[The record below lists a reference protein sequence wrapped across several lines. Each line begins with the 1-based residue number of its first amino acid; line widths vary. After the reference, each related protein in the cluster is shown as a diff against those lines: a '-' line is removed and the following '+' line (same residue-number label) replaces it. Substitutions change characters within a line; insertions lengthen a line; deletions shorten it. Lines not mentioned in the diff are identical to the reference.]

1 MILEDYEMKKL
12 AIFDFDGTLFN
23 SVDDVVI
30 CFNKTLEKFD
40 FPTLT
45 KEEYFEC
52 LGGNI
57 DEITSLVLG
66 KNSTPENVEKVKKYY
81 LDLYNPSKKENTLP
95 FEESHEL
102 LKQLQDKGVL
112 LAVNSNRLTYSL
124 KYFVEKFFG
133 DIDFVL
139 IEGHDEENPSK
150 PHPYGVEK
158 IIDKAGVGFD
168 EAVYIGDS
176 KTDIKTAKNAGI
188 DCIVVKWGYGNGNDW
203 ENDYILE
210 SIEEFSEILKYF

>member
-1 MILEDYEMKKL
+1 MKKL

-23 SVDDVVI
+23 SVDDVII
-30 CFNKTLEKFD
+30 CFNKTLEEYN

-45 KEEYFEC
+45 KEEYLKC

-66 KNSTPENVEKVKKYY
+66 ENSTPENIERVKTDY

-95 FEESHEL
+95 FEGSHEL
-102 LKQLQDKGVL
+102 LKELQENGIL

-124 KYFVEKFFG
+124 RYFVEKFFE

-139 IEGHDEENPSK
+139 IEGHDEINPSK
-150 PHPYGVEK
+150 PHPYGVNRIIEK
-158 IIDKAGVGFD
+158 ANVSLED
-168 EAVYIGDS
+168 AVYIGDS
-176 KTDIKTAKNAGI
+176 KTDIQTAKNAEI
-188 DCIVVKWGYGNGNDW
+188 DCIVVKWGYGNKNDW

-210 SIEEFSEILKYF
+210 CVDEFGEILKYF

>member
-1 MILEDYEMKKL
+1 MKKL

-30 CFNKTLEKFD
+30 CFNKTLEKFN
-40 FPTLT
+40 FPILT

-57 DEITSLVLG
+57 DEIVSLVLG
-66 KNSTPENVEKVKKYY
+66 ANSTPENIEKVRTYY
-81 LDLYNPSKKENTLP
+81 LDIYNPSKKENTLP
-95 FEESHEL
+95 FEGSYEILKEL
-102 LKQLQDKGVL
+102 QAKGVL

-124 KYFVEKFFG
+124 EYFVEKFFK

-139 IEGHDEENPSK
+139 VEGHDEENPSK
-150 PHPYGVEK
+150 PHPYGVNRIVEK
-158 IIDKAGVGFD
+158 ANVSLDDV
-168 EAVYIGDS
+168 VYIGDS
-176 KTDIKTAKNAGI
+176 KTDIQTAKNAGI
-188 DCIVVKWGYGNGNDW
+188 DCIVVKWGYGNKYDW

-210 SIEEFSEILKYF
+210 SVEEFGEILKYF